1 MKSSLI
7 FPVLFLSGS
16 LFAQT
21 AAVPDA
27 RLHIDPFGY
36 LPGEPKIAVIA
47 SPQTGYNAPN
57 PLSPTPVCRIR
68 RASDHLTVY
77 AGPIMAWKNGAVH
90 DQSGDKVW
98 HFDFTALTEPGE
110 YYLFDS
116 LNNLRSF
123 TFMIA
128 DCAFD
133 APLRAAQRALFYQRC
148 GMPKAQPFAEA
159 NWTDA
164 LSCHRG
170 NLQDN
175 ACRNIQNPV
184 AASARDL
191 HGGWHDA
198 GDYNKYVT
206 FTYGTLI
213 DLLLAYE
220 ENPGAWTDDNDI
232 PESGN
237 GRPDLLDEV
246 KYELDWLHRMQG
258 ADGGVLSVV
267 GVQNFAG
274 ASPPSADDAQRFY
287 GPPTTA
293 ATLTLAAVFAL
304 AAREYG
310 QFPAWAAYA
319 DSLETSAVQAW
330 DWASAHPN
338 ETFYNSGVIA
348 AGENEVD
355 DYDRSMR
362 KLAAAGFLFV
372 QTGQSPYRNYF
383 DAHYQDAHL
392 IQWGYAYPFEPAT
405 QDALLFY
412 EKHPS
417 ATPAVKTAIRAAFT
431 ASMRENNADNLPAF
445 LDGDDAYRAYLRTD
459 NYTWGSNTTKSHQG
473 NMFFAMNQYGLDAAN
488 MLPYRDAGLGFV
500 HYLHGVN
507 PTGYCYLTNMGAYGG
522 EGSVPTV
529 YHGWFGDATPW
540 DDASEAPFKGP
551 APGLIAGGPNPYYQ
565 PDPSCN
571 CLISPPQNQPTQKS
585 FRAWNTSWPENSWE
599 LTEPGIYT
607 QAAYLRLLGNALL
620 LRNDPPLCQSPGVDT
635 HTPREYPLSLEVFPN
650 PAWGPTVI
658 VKCPPGSGRLDVVDE
673 SGKVLISQPVAA
685 NSARLNVESL
695 TNGLYFIRLESE
707 EGSWTGKI
715 QIARQ

>member
-1 MKSSLI
+1 MKLLLI
-7 FPVLFLSGS
+7 FSALLSSGG
-16 LFAQT
+16 LLAQT
-21 AAVPDA
+21 TAVPDA

-57 PLSPTPVCRIR
+57 PLTPTPVYRVK
-68 RASDHLTVY
+68 RASDNLTVY
-77 AGPIMAWKNGAVH
+77 SGPITAWKNGAVH

-98 HFDFTALTEPGE
+98 HFDFTTLTEPGE

-116 LNNLRSF
+116 LNNLRSW
-123 TFMIA
+123 TFSIA

-133 APLRAAQRALFYQRC
+133 APLKAAQRALFYQRC
-148 GMPKAQPFAEA
+148 GMPKAPPFAEA
-159 NWTDA
+159 NWTDP
-164 LSCHRG
+164 LVCHRG

-213 DLLLAYE
+213 DLLLAFE
-220 ENPGAWTDDNDI
+220 ENPDAWTDDNDI

-246 KYELDWLHRMQG
+246 KYELDWLRRMQG
-258 ADGGVLSVV
+258 ADGSVLSVV
-267 GVQNFAG
+267 GVQNFAA
-274 ASPPSADDAQRFY
+274 ASPPGADAAQRFY

-293 ATLTLAAVFAL
+293 ATLSVAAVFAL
-304 AAREYG
+304 AAREFG
-310 QFPAWAAYA
+310 QFPAWASYA
-319 DSLETSAVQAW
+319 DSLEASAIAAW
-330 DWASAHPN
+330 IWADAHPN

-362 KLAAAGFLFV
+362 KLAAASFLFV
-372 QTGQSPYRNYF
+372 QTSQTSYRTYF

-392 IQWGYAYPFEPAT
+392 MQWGYAYPFEPAT

-412 EKHPS
+412 KKHPA
-417 ATPAVKTAIRAAFT
+417 ATAAVKMAIQSAFT
-431 ASMRENNADNLPAF
+431 ASMRENNADNLPSF
-445 LDGDDAYRAYLRTD
+445 LNEEDPYQAYLRTD

-473 NMFFAMNQYGLDAAN
+473 NMFFAMNQYGLDASNAV
-488 MLPYRDAGLGFV
+488 PYRNAALGFV

-522 EGSVPTV
+522 EASIPSV

-540 DDASEAPFKGP
+540 DDVATAPFKGP
-551 APGLIAGGPNPYYQ
+551 APGLIAGGPNPNYH

-571 CLISPPQNQPTQKS
+571 CLISPPENQPAQKS
-585 FRAWNTSWPENSWE
+585 FKAWNTSWPENSWE

-620 LRNDPPLCQSPGVDT
+620 LRNNPPACESTGVDT
-635 HTPREYPLSLEVFPN
+635 QTPWEEASSLEILPN
-650 PAWGPTVI
+650 PATGAEII
-658 VKCPPGSGRLDVVDE
+658 VKCPLNSGRIEVVDV
-673 SGKVLISQPVAA
+673 SGNVVVTQRVTGSLVKI
-685 NSARLNVESL
+685 NVEAWPK
-695 TNGLYFIRLESE
+695 GLYFVRLE
-707 EGSWTGKI
+707 GGGKRWTGKI
-715 QIARQ
+715 EIAH